1 MKWTKN
7 RQRPGEKKVV
17 SRADAVAIMI
27 TAGTAAAVTTF
38 LTASGIIETFTG
50 PVTLTLPLHSAHE
63 SPTGLGLDSVARF
76 TSMEATIPALP
87 SGEAVLLAWAG
98 VLNQV
103 SFLAVMALL
112 FLLAFRLRG
121 ENLFTP
127 SSAWIVGACGA
138 VLALAGTVAQA
149 LGAAARNRL
158 AELIDANQRTPGE
171 SILFVAD
178 FNLLPLLAGIVLV
191 LVAGVFQFGRRL
203 QRDTEGLI

>member
-1 MKWTKN
+1 VKWTKN

-50 PVTLTLPLHSAHE
+50 PVTLTLPLHSAHQ

-127 SSAWIVGACGA
+127 SSAWIVGTCGA
-138 VLALAGTVAQA
+138 VLAVAGSIAQA
-149 LGAAARNRL
+149 LGAAARTRL
-158 AELIDANQRTPGE
+158 AELIGANRRAPGE
-171 SILFVAD
+171 IIILVAD
-178 FNLLPLLAGIVLV
+178 FNIAPLLAGIVLV

>member
-17 SRADAVAIMI
+17 SKADAVAIMI

>member
-7 RQRPGEKKVV
+7 RQRPGEKRVV

>member
-1 MKWTKN
+1 M
-7 RQRPGEKKVV
+7 
-17 SRADAVAIMI
+17 D
-27 TAGTAAAVTTF
+27 
-38 LTASGIIETFTG
+38 
-50 PVTLTLPLHSAHE
+50 SA
-63 SPTGLGLDSVARF
+63 ARF

-87 SGEAVLLAWAG
+87 SDEAVLLAWGG

-127 SSAWIVGACGA
+127 ASAWIVGTCGA
-138 VLALAGTVAQA
+138 VLALAGTVGQA
-149 LGAAARNRL
+149 LDAAARNRI
-158 AELIDANQRTPGE
+158 ADLIGANQPSETLVFVSGF
-171 SILFVAD
+171 SIA
-178 FNLLPLLAGIVLV
+178 PLLAGIVLV